1 MTLADLSRESVLR
14 AIGEFNR
21 LGRTAFLEKYGFGP
35 ARSYVV
41 VHDGHQYDSKA
52 IAGAAHGYATGVAL
66 TAADF
71 SGGAATVQ
79 PALEA
84 LGFRVVQTDAAP
96 STAGMDE
103 GQLRDHIM
111 RRLEDAVTRNGGV
124 IHRKELSA
132 FDLGDGTTRRLVD
145 QSRGIWNPQDLSAT
159 LSIISSP
166 DGPYDDKEI
175 EGGLLRYDYRAGSTQ
190 GDNAKLRRA
199 METGSPII
207 LLRKIATGVFVP
219 IFPVFVVADDHENRQ
234 FVIALDESQ
243 RFLHDPLHLTE
254 DQRRYAQR
262 IVKQRLHQPEF
273 RGRVIRAYDT
283 RCTVCSLRHG
293 DLLDAAHIVDDGHE
307 MGHAVVQ
314 NGLSL
319 CKIHHAAFDRKLM
332 GIDSR
337 YTVHINS
344 ALLEEVDGPM
354 LKHGL
359 QEMHKRVIQLP
370 NRKSDWPD
378 PERLGLRWQSFVD
391 AS

>member
-1 MTLADLSRESVLR
+1 MTLADLTRQSVLS
-14 AIGEFNR
+14 AIEEFDR
-21 LGRTAFLEKYGFGP
+21 LGQTSFLEKYGFGA
-35 ARSYVV
+35 ARSYVL
-41 VHDGHQYDSKA
+41 VHEGKDYDSKA
-52 IAGAAHGYATGVAL
+52 IAGAAHGYATGRPL

-79 PALEA
+79 PALRN
-84 LGFRVVQTDAAP
+84 LGFEVVQTEL
-96 STAGMDE
+96 SKTINSLDE
-103 GQLRDHIM
+103 RGLRQHIM
-111 RRLEDAVTRNGGV
+111 QRLEDVVTKNGGV
-124 IHRKELSA
+124 ISRAELSA

-145 QSRGIWNPQDLSAT
+145 QSRGIWNPQSMSAT

-175 EGGLLRYDYRAGSTQ
+175 EGGLLRYDYRAGSTE

-199 METGSPII
+199 LETGLPII
-207 LLRKIATGVFVP
+207 LLRKIATGVYVP
-219 IFPVFVVADDHENRQ
+219 IFPVFVVADDRENRQ
-234 FVIALDESQ
+234 FVIALDEGQ
-243 RFLHDPLHLTE
+243 RFIEDPLHLTE

-262 IVKQRLHQPEF
+262 VVKQRLHQPEF

-293 DLLDAAHIVDDGHE
+293 DLLDAAHIVEDGHE
-307 MGHAVVQ
+307 LGHAVVT

-319 CKIHHAAFDRKLM
+319 CKIHHAAFDRKLL
-332 GIDSR
+332 GIDPR

-344 ALLEEVDGPM
+344 SLLEEVDGPM

-359 QEMHKRVIQLP
+359 QEMHKRVLKLP
-370 NRKSDWPD
+370 RRRTDWPD
-378 PERLGLRWQSFVD
+378 PQRLALRWDDFRS